1 MGIQT
6 KGTHDGSMVQREN
19 RQISPRT
26 HASWRIWP
34 FPRYQI
40 EGLSEEDHRQFLLS
54 RQWHG
59 RRQEELDSQDHAQHP
74 SRPKQEEGCTYRE
87 HNTTSR
93 SRRLKKAVGL
103 CHGIHRYTPP
113 TTPTLTPPPAGTTTL
128 TLHIFLSQLH
138 QFSSHHLKN
147 MWMEQ

>member
-93 SRRLKKAVGL
+93 PRRLKKALGL
-103 CHGIHRYTPP
+103 RHGIHGYHTHPHLHP
-113 TTPTLTPPPAGTTTL
+113 QQQTLTP
-128 TLHIFLSQLH
+128 HIFLSLSCTN
-138 QFSSHHLKN
+138 FLPIV
-147 MWMEQ
+147 